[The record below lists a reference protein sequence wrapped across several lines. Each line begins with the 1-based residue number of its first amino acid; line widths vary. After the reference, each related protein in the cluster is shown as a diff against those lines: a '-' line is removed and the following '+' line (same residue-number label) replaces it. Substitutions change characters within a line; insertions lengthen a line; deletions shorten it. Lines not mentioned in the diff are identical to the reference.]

1 MAEQEEERIM
11 VVPLRA
17 AWAASQTKRT
27 PRAIKA
33 IREHVQRHLK
43 PDRIFIDDVLN
54 EYLWK
59 RGREH
64 PPRRIRIKAIK
75 FEDGSAVVSLPE
87 D

>member
-1 MAEQEEERIM
+1 
-11 VVPLRA
+11 
-17 AWAASQTKRT
+17 
-27 PRAIKA
+27 
-33 IREHVQRHLK
+33 LK

-54 EYLWK
+54 EYLWR
-59 RGREH
+59 RGREN

>member
-1 MAEQEEERIM
+1 MAEQEEERIL

-17 AWAASQTKRT
+17 AKTAPRTKRAD
-27 PRAIKA
+27 RAVKA
-33 IREHVQRHLK
+33 IREHVQRHMK

-54 EYLWK
+54 EYIWS

-64 PPRRIRIKAIK
+64 PPRRVRIKAIK

>member
-1 MAEQEEERIM
+1 MGG
-11 VVPLRA
+11 L
-17 AWAASQTKRT
+17 
-27 PRAIKA
+27 
-33 IREHVQRHLK
+33 
-43 PDRIFIDDVLN
+43 PDEAHAPGDDVLN

>member
-1 MAEQEEERIM
+1 MAEQEEERIL

-17 AWAASQTKRT
+17 AWAAPRTKRA
-27 PRAIKA
+27 PRAVKA
-33 IREHVQRHLK
+33 IREYVKRHMK

-54 EYLWK
+54 EHLWA
-59 RGREH
+59 RGREN
-64 PPRRIRIKAIK
+64 PPRRIRVKAIK